1 MAIYDPFLD
10 EDDDDPHWPSDRPT
24 VSDLRHW
31 AQAMLESYAI
41 NDIEVDPV
49 REILFTN
56 QVARSFWGKTWCEN
70 LKHWGASKHKLAR
83 GRTYVRCGAIVNLR
97 FLDGCAFARVSG
109 TGLYTV
115 SVVVEPISPERW
127 ISIRDLCVRRI
138 ESLVELV
145 RPDPPAPAR
154 EIVAHPQ
161 TGLFPAFAEMKVGCD
176 CYQGR
181 EICVHAAAA
190 MYGIGAR
197 LDRSPEELFHLRG
210 LDPDRLT
217 EQAVEEAASPAGRA
231 ALDAADLSAIFGVNV
246 EDEPPPA

>member
-97 FLDGCAFARVSG
+97 FFDGCAFARVSG

-115 SVVVEPISPERW
+115 SVLSSRFPRSAGVPSGTGASAGSSRLWNCFGPIRPLRSGRSSP
-127 ISIRDLCVRRI
+127 IR
-138 ESLVELV
+138 
-145 RPDPPAPAR
+145 RPGSFR
-154 EIVAHPQ
+154 
-161 TGLFPAFAEMKVGCD
+161 
-176 CYQGR
+176 
-181 EICVHAAAA
+181 
-190 MYGIGAR
+190 
-197 LDRSPEELFHLRG
+197 RSPR
-210 LDPDRLT
+210 
-217 EQAVEEAASPAGRA
+217 
-231 ALDAADLSAIFGVNV
+231 
-246 EDEPPPA
+246 